1 MQLIKIGP
9 LDPDCPDVLSRFCP
23 DFPIFSRHSRICVAM
38 HVLLSYQVSLKD
50 SKGLLALN
58 GVHEEEDEV
67 PHRFKFERCPHK
79 LSATDK
85 KLLASCWS
93 GQVLD
98 LVLRVKGAVKGANG
112 ITFKGEKDER
122 KGDMP
127 RSMFQLANGKAVG
140 TIQYFCVQSGAG
152 IDHGIESLVAKVKL
166 HRILQSMRTQHSQL
180 PIFSMENSREAFI
193 PWNQIGPRV
202 AFQRHAK
209 CQPNQWV
216 ALRAP

>member
-1 MQLIKIGP
+1 
-9 LDPDCPDVLSRFCP
+9 
-23 DFPIFSRHSRICVAM
+23 M

-85 KLLASCWS
+85 ELLAMASCLS
-93 GQVLD
+93 GPVPD
-98 LVLRVKGAVKGANG
+98 LVLQVKGAVKGANG

-140 TIQYFCVQSGAG
+140 TIQYFCIQSGA

-166 HRILQSMRTQHSQL
+166 HKTSSQMRTQHSEL
-180 PIFSMENSREAFI
+180 PIFSMQNGRDAFI
-193 PWNQIGPRV
+193 PWSEIGPRV
-202 AFQRHAK
+202 VFQKHVN
-209 CQPNQWV
+209 CLPNQWV
-216 ALRAP
+216 ALLAP